1 MGSKGSTHTMKGNMP
16 CLALCILA
24 VISAVAGHVLLEN
37 KGHALFLEES
47 KQSYEQPYRDYADEE
62 FDTRVLENKGMVY
75 PEETKRF
82 RRQADTTEEPEGSG
96 GTQEPLLVEDP
107 PGIGL
112 GFILGV
118 ASLVVLVIYIIGIT
132 YKLIK
137 IQLGTYVEEEPVFLK
152 YK

>member
-1 MGSKGSTHTMKGNMP
+1 MGRSCVPMVRY
-16 CLALCILA
+16 LAPSSID
-24 VISAVAGHVLLEN
+24 
-37 KGHALFLEES
+37 K
-47 KQSYEQPYRDYADEE
+47 DYYVDEE
-62 FDTRVLENKGMVY
+62 FENREAANKGFDEINRV
-75 PEETKRF
+75 
-82 RRQADTTEEPEGSG
+82 RRQATTTEEPEGSG
-96 GTQEPLLVEDP
+96 TTEPLLVEDP

>member
-1 MGSKGSTHTMKGNMP
+1 MSTKQCNLPPNTMKGGTI
-16 CLALCILA
+16 CLGIWVFAVMMALVGGSL
-24 VISAVAGHVLLEN
+24 SLREN
-37 KGHALFLEES
+37 KRRASYMEES
-47 KQSYEQPYRDYADEE
+47 KQKGEPERDYIDEE
-62 FDTRVLENKGMVY
+62 FENIGLNNKEG
-75 PEETKRF
+75 TKRY

-96 GTQEPLLVEDP
+96 QEPLLVEDP